1 VQPWYYDFIRG
12 NPERPF
18 DADVLVDLL
27 LAADNMHLD
36 PLVELSGAALQAQ
49 LLLASPHWALHSL
62 LVSTTTPLSSRD
74 VSPGLSFASPPDML
88 SIYRI
93 V

>member
-49 LLLASPHWALHSL
+49 LLLASHH
-62 LVSTTTPLSSRD
+62 
-74 VSPGLSFASPPDML
+74 
-88 SIYRI
+88 
-93 V
+93 